1 MFTFLMIP
9 FAPLSP
15 KGDLATARKGN
26 KGYSKIVL
34 FSDDTYCLFFII
46 TLISV

>member
-26 KGYSKIVL
+26 KGYFKIVL
-34 FSDDTYCLFFII
+34 FPDDTYYLF
-46 TLISV
+46 LLSH